1 MAFVEMKS
9 INKEAMVW
17 IDGPGDGAWNMAL
30 DQAMVQHAFAE
41 DCIILRIY
49 QWARPTLSL
58 GYFQSYEEGRS
69 IPALKD
75 IDCVRRVTGGGAII
89 HDHEI
94 TYSIAVPKSF
104 EDSIDSDSSKA
115 GEPSGVGSGKIQ
127 KPSLRHSESLYRI
140 IHARTTQWLRSLGFD
155 ASIYESLADA
165 SEIDASEI
173 DASEAGLDTQLTASC
188 SRPDCKAFLC
198 FDRRSDVD
206 IVLGQRQEN
215 QKVLGSAQRRTSGV
229 LLQHGSLLLAP
240 SAYAPHLT
248 GVDSQMLQE
257 AEVSIEAQ
265 YLRNLNAKKWGWTI
279 DFCRVLQDSIDSL
292 WSCDWRFDEPNQ
304 VVLSLAQ
311 KIKEKKFFSDN
322 WTIARQKSDE

>member
-1 MAFVEMKS
+1 MNS
-9 INKEAMVW
+9 INKEAIVW
-17 IDGPGDGAWNMAL
+17 IDGPSDGAWNMAL
-30 DQAMVQHAFAE
+30 DQAMVQHASAE
-41 DCIILRIY
+41 DCIILRLY

-58 GYFQSYEEGRS
+58 GYFQTYEEGRS
-69 IPALKD
+69 IPALKN

-104 EDSIDSDSSKA
+104 ENLIDSDSSKA
-115 GEPSGVGSGKIQ
+115 GGPSGVGSGKMP

-140 IHARTTQWLRSLGFD
+140 IHARTTQWLRDLGFD
-155 ASIYESLADA
+155 ASIYESITDA
-165 SEIDASEI
+165 SQSDT
-173 DASEAGLDTQLTASC
+173 SEAGPDTQQLASC
-188 SRPDCKAFLC
+188 SQPDCKAFLC

-206 IVLGQRQEN
+206 IVLGQRHEN

-265 YLRNLNAKKWGWTI
+265 YLRNLDAKKWGWTI
-279 DFCRVLQDSIDSL
+279 DFCRVLQDSVDSL
-292 WSCDWRFDEPNQ
+292 WSCEWRFDEPNQ
-304 VVLSLAQ
+304 VVLSLAH
-311 KIKEKKFFSDN
+311 KIKEKKFSSDN
-322 WTIARQKSDE
+322 WTIARHKGEE